1 MSRITTGEP
10 EGEYGGNVVPYRL
23 KWRPRGVRPG
33 AHPGQGDGGD
43 GTFRTLVPLVARPDP
58 RRIDLRASLRDPFEG
73 VHVRTFAPRRATTV
87 AVLTDLSG
95 SMGFDGTGAEVARL
109 AATLAASAAA
119 TGDEFTLIGAGGD
132 LREGAFIP
140 ATRRRGLGAQVAAAI
155 SDATPSGTSTR
166 GLATVAERLPRR
178 RCLVFLVSDFLM
190 PEADLDLTLDALWR
204 HDVVPVLVRDSRT
217 EGDVPAWGLME
228 VADAETGG
236 RRLVFM
242 RPGLRAR
249 WQATARARI
258 AALEARFVTRGYAP
272 FHLVNRFDADA
283 LVAFLASR

>member
-1 MSRITTGEP
+1 MSGET

-23 KWRPRGVRPG
+23 RWRPRGARPG

-95 SMGFDGTGAEVARL
+95 SMGFDGTGAEVACL

-119 TGDEFTLIGAGGD
+119 TGDEFTLLGAGSEP
-132 LREGAFIP
+132 REDAFIP
-140 ATRRRGLGAQVAAAI
+140 ITRRRGIGAQVADAI
-155 SDATPSGTSTR
+155 SAAPPAGRSTK
-166 GLATVAERLPRR
+166 GLTVAAERLPRR
-178 RCLVFLVSDFLM
+178 RCLVFLISDFLM
-190 PEADLDLTLDALWR
+190 PEDDLDKTLDALWR
-204 HDVVPVLVRDSRT
+204 HDVVPVVVRDSRA

-228 VADAETGG
+228 IADAETGG

-242 RPGLRAR
+242 RPGLKAR
-249 WQATARARI
+249 WQAAARARI
-258 AALEARFVTRGYAP
+258 AALEGRFAARGYTP
-272 FHLVNRFDADA
+272 FHFVDRFDADA
-283 LVAFLASR
+283 LVAFLARR

>member
-1 MSRITTGEP
+1 MSRETEA
-10 EGEYGGNVVPYRL
+10 GGTILPYRL
-23 KWRPRGVRPG
+23 RWRPRGVRPG
-33 AHPGQGDGGD
+33 AHPGQGEGGD
-43 GTFRTLVPLVARPDP
+43 GTFRTLVPLMARPDP

-119 TGDEFTLIGAGGD
+119 TGDEFTLFGAGAD
-132 LREGAFIP
+132 LREDAVIP
-140 ATRRRGLGAQVAAAI
+140 ATRRRGLGAQVAARVCA
-155 SDATPSGTSTR
+155 ATPSGKSAQ
-166 GLATVAERLPRR
+166 GLAAAAERLPRR

-190 PEADLDLTLDALWR
+190 PEADLDLLLDVLWR
-204 HDVVPVLVRDSRT
+204 HDVVPVVVRDSRA

-228 VADAETGG
+228 IADAETGA

-249 WQATARARI
+249 WQAAAQARI
-258 AALEARFVTRGYAP
+258 AALEACFSGRGQAA
-272 FHLVNRFDADA
+272 FHLVDRFDADA
-283 LVAFLASR
+283 LVAFLARR

>member
-1 MSRITTGEP
+1 MSGDM
-10 EGEYGGNVVPYRL
+10 EGEILRNIVPYRL
-23 KWRPRGVRPG
+23 RWRPRGVRPG

-43 GTFRTLVPLVARPDP
+43 GTFRALVPLVARPDP

-109 AATLAASAAA
+109 AATLAASAGA
-119 TGDEFTLIGAGGD
+119 TGDEFTLIGAGD
-132 LREGAFIP
+132 SVRADAFIP
-140 ATRRRGLGAQVAAAI
+140 ASRRRGLGAQVAATLSSAEPAGK
-155 SDATPSGTSTR
+155 SAQ
-166 GLATVAERLPRR
+166 GLAAAAERLPRR

-190 PEADLDLTLDALWR
+190 PQADLDLTLDALWR
-204 HDVVPVLVRDSRT
+204 HDVVPVVVRDSRA

-228 VADAETGG
+228 IADVETGG
-236 RRLVFM
+236 RRLAFM

-249 WQATARARI
+249 WQAAARAWL
-258 AALEARFVTRGYAP
+258 AALEASFAARGYTP
-272 FHLVNRFDADA
+272 FHLVDRFDPDA
-283 LVAFLASR
+283 LVAFLARR

>member
-1 MSRITTGEP
+1 MSGDM
-10 EGEYGGNVVPYRL
+10 EGEFHRNIVPYRL
-23 KWRPRGVRPG
+23 RWRPRGVRPG

-43 GTFRTLVPLVARPDP
+43 GTFRALVPLVARPDP

-109 AATLAASAAA
+109 AATLAASAGA
-119 TGDEFTLIGAGGD
+119 TGDEFTLIGAGD
-132 LREGAFIP
+132 SVRADAFIP
-140 ATRRRGLGAQVAAAI
+140 ASRRRGLGAQVAATLSSAEPAGK
-155 SDATPSGTSTR
+155 SAQ
-166 GLATVAERLPRR
+166 GLATAAERLPRR

-190 PEADLDLTLDALWR
+190 PQADLDLTLDALWR
-204 HDVVPVLVRDSRT
+204 HDVVPVVVRDSRA

-228 VADAETGG
+228 IADVETGG
-236 RRLVFM
+236 RRLAFM

-249 WQATARARI
+249 WQAAARAWL
-258 AALEARFVTRGYAP
+258 AALEASFAARGYTP
-272 FHLVNRFDADA
+272 FHLVDRFDPDA
-283 LVAFLASR
+283 LVAFLARR

>member
-1 MSRITTGEP
+1 M
-10 EGEYGGNVVPYRL
+10 EGEFHRNIVPYRL
-23 KWRPRGVRPG
+23 RWRPRGVRPG

-43 GTFRTLVPLVARPDP
+43 GTFRALVPLVARPDP

-109 AATLAASAAA
+109 AATLAASAGA
-119 TGDEFTLIGAGGD
+119 TGDEFTLIGAGD
-132 LREGAFIP
+132 SVRADAFIP
-140 ATRRRGLGAQVAAAI
+140 ASRRRGLGAQVAATLSRAEPAGK
-155 SDATPSGTSTR
+155 SAQ
-166 GLATVAERLPRR
+166 GLAAAAERLPRR

-190 PEADLDLTLDALWR
+190 PQADLDLTLDALWR
-204 HDVVPVLVRDSRT
+204 HDVVPVVVRDSRA

-228 VADAETGG
+228 IADVETGG
-236 RRLVFM
+236 RRLAFM

-249 WQATARARI
+249 WQAAARAWL
-258 AALEARFVTRGYAP
+258 AALEASFAARGYTP
-272 FHLVNRFDADA
+272 FHLVDRFDPDA
-283 LVAFLASR
+283 LVAFLARR